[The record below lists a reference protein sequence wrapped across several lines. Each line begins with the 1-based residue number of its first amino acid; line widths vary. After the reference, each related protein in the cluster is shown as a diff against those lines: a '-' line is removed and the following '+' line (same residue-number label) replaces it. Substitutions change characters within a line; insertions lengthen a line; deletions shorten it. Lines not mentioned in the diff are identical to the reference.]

1 MPGLATNVA
10 RPGIDHYFFAV
21 AVAAGGAV
29 AEGAAWAVGLPT
41 ADRGEA
47 AAVGEVGTERVGDPG
62 AAGVPEAAGVAVAD
76 VAGAGVPEAADAGLP
91 TLWLRLWL
99 PSALFTTT
107 NTCWL
112 LEAGCCALSTV
123 IRLSVAEISSVGGSS
138 SGVIRPAG
146 SMMLGSNKILPT

>member
-1 MPGLATNVA
+1 MTQNILIAGAGLGGLT
-10 RPGIDHYFFAV
+10 
-21 AVAAGGAV
+21 AALALVRSGHRV
-29 AEGAAWAVGLPT
+29 QVFEQ
-41 ADRGEA
+41 A

-138 SGVIRPAG
+138 SAPWSENG
-146 SMMLGSNKILPT
+146 MLLR